1 MKNLSS
7 AQERAAAYALNILE
21 NPQKFERK
29 LSKRKSLLFNR
40 QWVTW
45 PTAQP

>member
-29 LSKRKSLLFNR
+29 LAKSPLFNR

-45 PTAQP
+45 PTVQP